1 MAADAIID
9 VPLEI
14 AVAFDNVGVLDEHH
28 RAVETIVAHAQ
39 IRSGEARDATTAA
52 QLAQAK
58 MEEIAADKSSPARG
72 FDYLDTANY
81 PPENPVVAFPRFRR
95 SVNVSADSTFDG
107 VRFRAVNVTVSTA
120 SIPPVTLTTWFAGH

>member
-1 MAADAIID
+1 MKQSGFTLIEVVLIL
-9 VPLEI
+9 VI
-14 AVAFDNVGVLDEHH
+14 VGVAILPLSLLF
-28 RAVETIVAHAQ
+28 ANAS

-72 FDYLDTANY
+72 FDYLATANY

-95 SVNVSADSTFDG
+95 SVLVSADSTFDG
-107 VRFRAVNVTVSTA
+107 VRFRAVNVTVSTS